1 MELVNGIHNCSIIN
15 DSYNSND
22 LSSLSIAIDFLN
34 QQQQHQNKTVI
45 LSDLAETA
53 TDITPLYSKIAA
65 MLEQKSVSKLI
76 GIGEK
81 MIAAAGCF
89 AFLKESYFF
98 PSTDAFLHQLHG
110 IDFHNE
116 TILIKGGR
124 SFRFEKIAHAFQL
137 KMHETVLEINL
148 HALRHNL
155 KYYRSVLNPSVKMMV
170 MVKAFSYGSG
180 SFEVANLLQHAG
192 ADYLAVAYADEG
204 AELRK
209 AGIHLPIMVMNP
221 DSCFHQIIQH
231 QLEPEIFSL
240 SMLQSFR
247 QYLHEAAIKLYPVH
261 LELDTG
267 MHRLGFQSDQ
277 MDELCSLIISSEE
290 IEIRSVFSHLAGSD
304 ESMHDAFT
312 FEQAELFETM
322 THHIS
327 EKTGKI
333 FMRHLSNSAAIKR
346 HPSLQFDM
354 VRLGIGLY
362 GADAPAFAEGLL
374 QNVSTL
380 KTTISQIKTVRKGES
395 IGYSRKA
402 VSQVDSVIA
411 IVRIGYADGYPRSL
425 SNGKGKMLV
434 NGRYAPVIGNICMDM
449 TMLDITGLHATEG
462 DEVIVFGKDLSVN
475 TLAEWADTIPYE
487 ILRGVSPRVRRIYF
501 EE

>member
-1 MELVNGIHNCSIIN
+1 
-15 DSYNSND
+15 
-22 LSSLSIAIDFLN
+22 
-34 QQQQHQNKTVI
+34 
-45 LSDLAETA
+45 
-53 TDITPLYSKIAA
+53 
-65 MLEQKSVSKLI
+65 
-76 GIGEK
+76 
-81 MIAAAGCF
+81 
-89 AFLKESYFF
+89 
-98 PSTDAFLHQLHG
+98 
-110 IDFHNE
+110 
-116 TILIKGGR
+116 
-124 SFRFEKIAHAFQL
+124 
-137 KMHETVLEINL
+137 
-148 HALRHNL
+148 
-155 KYYRSVLNPSVKMMV
+155 
-170 MVKAFSYGSG
+170 
-180 SFEVANLLQHAG
+180 
-192 ADYLAVAYADEG
+192 
-204 AELRK
+204 
-209 AGIHLPIMVMNP
+209 LPIMVMNP

-231 QLEPEIFSL
+231 QLEAEIFSL
-240 SMLQSFR
+240 SVLQSFR
-247 QYLHEAAIKLYPVH
+247 QYLHEAGIKLYPVH

-277 MDELCSLIISSEE
+277 MDALCSLIISSEE

-312 FEQAELFETM
+312 FEQADLFEKM
-322 THHIS
+322 TDHIS
-327 EKTGKI
+327 EKTGKT

-362 GADAPAFAEGLL
+362 GADAPALAEGLL

-402 VSQVDSVIA
+402 VSKVDSVIA

-434 NGRYAPVIGNICMDM
+434 NGSYAPVIGNICMDM

-487 ILRGVSPRVRRIYF
+487 ILTGVSPRVRRIYF